1 MLKGCQ
7 RKIILVKDLGSQYFE
22 SAYFVIK
29 GDLSEVSKDSDMLA
43 EAHRI
48 IADCSSQME
57 FAPVREKEI
66 QASHLKQHKKP
77 SPLFRMLLVGFALIC
92 ITLTLIAVF

>member
-7 RKIILVKDLGSQYFE
+7 RKIIMVKDLGSSYFE

-29 GDLSEVSKDSDMLA
+29 GDLPEIANDSDMLA

-57 FAPVREKEI
+57 FTPTAKAEARPLN
-66 QASHLKQHKKP
+66 ASHRKKA
-77 SPLFRMLLVGFALIC
+77 SPTLAVLFAFLALIGVTALLVAIF
-92 ITLTLIAVF
+92 